1 MEVLSTD
8 LERLDYVLAKHG
20 DYFCVRL
27 PLLTSVE
34 VHHTPE
40 RGFRFIPQF
49 GPFRRSAGL
58 FLTSGVAAAAVS
70 GSALEFG
77 ITPATFIVGFLGIVA
92 LAHDACRFVLTE
104 GCLTRLQ
111 QLIAS
116 RTAGR
121 SALRSGARP
130 LLREPAH
137 TLDQRSGYD
146 LRSVEIRGRR
156 KDPLPGANQEIG
168 PH

>member
-1 MEVLSTD
+1 MKSLDGDMEVLSSD

-27 PLLTSVE
+27 PLLASVE
-34 VHHTPE
+34 VHHAPE
-40 RGFRFIPQF
+40 RGFRFIPKF

-58 FLTSGVAAAAVS
+58 FFTSGVTAVAVS

-77 ITPATFIVGFLGIVA
+77 VTPATFIVGFLGIVA
-92 LAHDACRFVLTE
+92 MAHDACRFVLTE

-116 RTAGR
+116 RVSGR
-121 SALRSGARP
+121 SALNSGARP
-130 LLREPAH
+130 MLGEPAQH
-137 TLDQRSGYD
+137 TFLDQRAAD
-146 LRSVEIRGRR
+146 TTFVR
-156 KDPLPGANQEIG
+156 
-168 PH
+168 